1 MVLNEDIISILIK
14 TSMAQPKIPE
24 LVLKLQQLAKPT
36 FVNSRWRKPAISARR
51 LADMRKSL
59 VAEGVYWPPK
69 PMADRGGDKPFK
81 LIKHERDREK
91 RYRAINRHC
100 MYVLTPLFIEFL
112 CTCTYIHKSLLML

>member
-1 MVLNEDIISILIK
+1 
-14 TSMAQPKIPE
+14 MAQSKIPE

-36 FVNSRWRKPAISARR
+36 FVNRRWRKPAISARR

-91 RYRAINRHC
+91 R
-100 MYVLTPLFIEFL
+100 
-112 CTCTYIHKSLLML
+112 S